1 MNREQL
7 RKEILRKRDSLE
19 VAKLQEHGQQVLDR
33 LVAMKEYQAAQTLF
47 LYVSF
52 RSELPTLLLLEHI
65 LASGKRAVVPVTLVA
80 EKDLLPVLITDPA
93 TELLPG
99 YCSIPEPVMAIRDK
113 KSIAAEEIDI
123 ILLPGS
129 VFDERGGRMG
139 YGGGYYDRFVSKR
152 APQALRIGL
161 CHDLQVVDKA
171 PLQEHDELLDY
182 IVTEQRLLTGVRT
195 K

>member
-1 MNREQL
+1 MDREQL
-7 RKEILRKRDSLE
+7 RKEILRRRDSLGI
-19 VAKLQEHGQQVLDR
+19 AKLQEHGQRVQDR
-33 LVAMKEYQAAQTLF
+33 LVAMKEYQKARTLF

-52 RSELPTLLLLEHI
+52 RSELSTLSLLEHI

-93 TELLPG
+93 SELLPG
-99 YCSIPEPVMAIRDK
+99 YCSIPEPTMDIRDK
-113 KSIAAEEIDI
+113 QAIAAEEIDI

-161 CHDLQVVDKA
+161 CHELQMVPKA
-171 PLQEHDELLDY
+171 PLQVHDELLDY
-182 IVTEQRLLTGVRT
+182 IVTEERLLIGAR
-195 K
+195 KK